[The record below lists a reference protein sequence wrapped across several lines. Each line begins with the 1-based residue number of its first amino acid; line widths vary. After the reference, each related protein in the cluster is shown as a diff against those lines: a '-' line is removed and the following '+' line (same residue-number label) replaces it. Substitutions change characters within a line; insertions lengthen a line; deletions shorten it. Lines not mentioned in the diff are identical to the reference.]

1 MYKIIGFILSC
12 LLFVGVN
19 TYAQTACSTLGQ
31 TPGTAFPV
39 CGTDTFS
46 QNSVPLCG
54 GNLVPSPPCQF
65 QDPGLPEINPFW
77 YKFTCFSTGTLGFT
91 IIPNQLSDDY
101 DWQLFDITGHNPTD
115 VYTNASLFVDCN
127 WSGNPGVTGANATG
141 TIADGCFG
149 DSYAPISSMPTI
161 YANHN
166 YLLLISHF
174 TPSQFGYK
182 LSFNG
187 GSASITDTTPPE
199 LAAARAPCDG
209 TIIYVKLNK
218 KMKCSSLAADG
229 SDFSIN
235 TNLSHI
241 TSTAG
246 INCDQS
252 FDMDSISLTLSD
264 SIPPGNYIIYLKNGS
279 DGNTILD
286 NCNNGIPVGDSV
298 PVTINPQYPTPMD
311 TLGIAKCAP
320 DKLMVLFN
328 KSMLC
333 SSIAPDGSDFIITG
347 ATPVPIVSAV
357 GKCNA
362 NGFTQAIIV
371 NFAHPIRLE
380 GVDTISLKVGT
391 DGNTLLNQCGKES
404 VAGGFLTF
412 TTADT
417 VSAAFVPDII
427 YGCTNDVITFNNP
440 FNNHKKSWLW
450 KFSDGSTDTLS
461 NFTRQLPLTI
471 LVDTVTLFVS
481 NNICSNSYTKIIPLA
496 YDTLKAAFSAPEFYC
511 PEDIFIVND
520 SSSGKIRNFLWQYS
534 DGETSTSAQPP
545 NRTFPT
551 PTAEEKDYLLQLTL
565 TDSIGCTAIDSQTI
579 RVMRSCY
586 IAVPSAFTPNG
597 DGLNDF
603 LYPLSG
609 FKAINLS
616 FSVYNR
622 YGQCIFTSHNY
633 ADRWDGT
640 LKGTPQPAGTYVWMI
655 NYIDPITNKPVS
667 QKGTTVLIR

>member
-46 QNSVPLCG
+46 QNNVPLCG

-65 QDPGLPEINPFW
+65 QHAGLSDINPFW
-77 YKFTCFSTGTLGFT
+77 YKFTCFTTGTLGFT
-91 IIPNQLSDDY
+91 IIPNDLNDDY
-101 DWQLFDITGHNPTD
+101 DWQLFDITSHNATD
-115 VYTNASLFVDCN
+115 VYTNASLFVACN
-127 WSGNPGVTGANATG
+127 WSGNSGVTGTSASG
-141 TIADGCFG
+141 TIADGCAG
-149 DSYAPISSMPTI
+149 YAYPPISSMPTI
-161 YANHN
+161 DSGHN
-166 YLLLISHF
+166 YILLISHF
-174 TPSQFGYK
+174 TESQSGYK
-182 LSFNG
+182 LAFNG
-187 GSASITDTTPPE
+187 GSASITDTLPPA
-199 LAAARAPCDG
+199 LSSARAPCDG

-218 KMKCSSLAADG
+218 NMKCSSLAADG

-241 TSTAG
+241 TGAAG
-246 INCDQS
+246 INCNES
-252 FDMDSISLTLSD
+252 FDMDSVYLTLSD
-264 SIPPGNYIIYLKNGS
+264 SIPPGNYIIYIKNGS

-298 PVTINPQYPTPMD
+298 PVSIYPQYPTPMD
-311 TLGIAKCAP
+311 TMGIAQCAP
-320 DKLMVLFN
+320 DKLIVLFA

-333 SSIAPDGSDFIITG
+333 SSIAADGSDFIITG
-347 ATPVPIVSAV
+347 ANPVPIVSAV
-357 GKCNA
+357 GQCNA

-371 NFAHPIRLE
+371 NFAHPITLA
-380 GVDTISLKVGT
+380 GMDTISLKVGT
-391 DGNTLLNQCGKES
+391 DGNTLLNECGKES
-404 VAGGFLTF
+404 VAGGYLTF
-412 TTADT
+412 TTVDT
-417 VSAAFVPDII
+417 VSATFSADITYRCTSDDII
-427 YGCTNDVITFNNP
+427 FDNP
-440 FNNHKKSWLW
+440 INNHKNSWQW
-450 KFSDGSTDTLS
+450 QFSDGNTDS
-461 NFTRQLPLTI
+461 VSIFTRQLPQSI
-471 LVDTVTLFVS
+471 LIDTVKLIVS
-481 NNICSNSYTKIIPLA
+481 NGSCSDTSTQIIPLA

-520 SSSGKIRNFLWQYS
+520 SSSGKIQSYLWQYS

-622 YGQCIFTSHNY
+622 YGQCVFTSHNY

-640 LKGTPQPAGTYVWMI
+640 INGTPQPAGTYVWML
-655 NYIDPITNKPVS
+655 NYIDPITNNPVS